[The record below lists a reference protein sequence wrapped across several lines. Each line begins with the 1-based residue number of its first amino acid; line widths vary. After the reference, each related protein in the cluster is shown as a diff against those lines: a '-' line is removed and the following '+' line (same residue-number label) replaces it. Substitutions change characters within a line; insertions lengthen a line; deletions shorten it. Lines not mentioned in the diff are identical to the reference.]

1 LRKIK
6 VHGSESRHFF
16 QQFRSGRTFVPQA
29 KPSPASSAFASIM
42 VVMEFETAAERRT
55 RLAAELADRFSSR
68 LIGTAAEE
76 ILSPLYFETPTAG
89 ASSIVEIEE
98 RQTAERLA
106 KAESI
111 FRRAAGARDRV
122 EWRQA
127 VRHPLGHVLEQAR
140 AADLIVAGR
149 PQRGHRP
156 GPMSLDGGSLVMDA
170 GRPVLFVPPQID
182 RLSAKRILI
191 GWKDSRE
198 ARRAVSDSL
207 PLLKTAEDVFIVA
220 IDGEEQGAKD
230 VGAHLSGHDVSSTVY
245 RRPLPADAI
254 ADELLRVAQ
263 QEGADLLVCG
273 AYAHSRAREWVL
285 GGVTRDLLDHSPLC
299 CLMSH

>member
-1 LRKIK
+1 M
-6 VHGSESRHFF
+6 
-16 QQFRSGRTFVPQA
+16 PQA
-29 KPSPASSAFASIM
+29 KPSPASPAFASIM
-42 VVMEFETAAERRT
+42 VVMELETAAERRT
-55 RLAAELADRFSSR
+55 RLAADLAHRFSSR
-68 LIGTAAEE
+68 LIGAAAEE

-106 KAESI
+106 KAASI
-111 FRRAAGARDRV
+111 FRHAASAHDRV

-127 VRHPLGHVLEQAR
+127 VRYPLDHVLEQAR

-149 PQRGHRP
+149 PQREHRP
-156 GPMSLDGGSLVMDA
+156 GPMSLDGGSLVMGA
-170 GRPVLFVPPQID
+170 GRPVLFVPPQTD

-207 PLLKTAEDVFIVA
+207 PFLKNAEDVFVVA

-230 VGAHLSGHDVSSTVY
+230 VAAHLSSHNVSSTVY
-245 RRPLPADAI
+245 RRPAPADSTAE
-254 ADELLRVAQ
+254 ELLRIAQ
-263 QEGADLLVCG
+263 QEGADLIVCG
-273 AYAHSRAREWVL
+273 AYAHSRAREWVF